1 MVGNFLM
8 RMIMK
13 NQIEYVPYSFKKDF
27 FFVCSVGFNI
37 GFLIGLLL
45 YSPFAQ
51 ADEIKHKFKNPSFS
65 GIGTGAHYLT
75 IENQE
80 KSRRDKI
87 KSDIEE
93 AIRRAERENEN
104 STINKFIRNLESR
117 IYSQISK
124 GLVDSMF
131 CDPATVVECTG
142 ATEGSFSIEGNTVSY
157 VVTTNADG
165 LEVIQL
171 TIVDPDGT
179 ITTIEIPIGIG
190 QISGG

>member
-1 MVGNFLM
+1 
-8 RMIMK
+8 MK
-13 NQIEYVPYSFKKDF
+13 VNGTQLGILVMMT
-27 FFVCSVGFNI
+27 FFVGQC
-37 GFLIGLLL
+37 
-45 YSPFAQ
+45 Y
-51 ADEIKHKFKNPSFS
+51 ADEIKFKFKNPSFS
-65 GIGTGAHYLT
+65 GVGTGAHYLT

-87 KSDIEE
+87 KADIE
-93 AIRRAERENEN
+93 AALKSAERADQN

-131 CDPATVVECTG
+131 CDPATVIECTG
-142 ATEGSFSIEGNTVSY
+142 ATEGSFSIEGNTVTY

-165 LEVIQL
+165 LDVIVM

-179 ITTIEIPIGIG
+179 ITEIEIPIGIG

>member
-1 MVGNFLM
+1 MKESKKNNRVSNAVLGSLFVLM
-8 RMIMK
+8 GIL
-13 NQIEYVPYSFKKDF
+13 
-27 FFVCSVGFNI
+27 FVAELS
-37 GFLIGLLL
+37 
-45 YSPFAQ
+45 
-51 ADEIKHKFKNPSFS
+51 ADEIKHKFKSPSFS

-87 KSDIEE
+87 KADIED
-93 AIRRAERENEN
+93 ALRRAEREDQN

-142 ATEGSFSIEGNTVSY
+142 ATTGSFSIEGNTVSY
-157 VVTTNADG
+157 QVTTNADG
-165 LEVIQL
+165 LEVIVL

>member
-1 MVGNFLM
+1 MKITGTHLGILVIVGYFLM
-8 RMIMK
+8 TTAS
-13 NQIEYVPYSFKKDF
+13 N
-27 FFVCSVGFNI
+27 
-37 GFLIGLLL
+37 LH
-45 YSPFAQ
+45 
-51 ADEIKHKFKNPSFS
+51 ADEIKFKFKNPSFS
-65 GIGTGAHYLT
+65 GQGTGAHYLT

-87 KSDIEE
+87 KDDIET
-93 AIRRAERENEN
+93 ALRAAERADDN
-104 STINKFIRNLESR
+104 STIKKFIRNLESR

-131 CDPATVVECTG
+131 CDPATVIECTG
-142 ATEGSFSIEGNTVSY
+142 STEGSFSIEGNTVTY

-165 LEVIQL
+165 LEVIVM

>member
-1 MVGNFLM
+1 MKLLTSIALM
-8 RMIMK
+8 LAI
-13 NQIEYVPYSFKKDF
+13 ISFP
-27 FFVCSVGFNI
+27 VH
-37 GFLIGLLL
+37 
-45 YSPFAQ
+45 
-51 ADEIKHKFKNPSFS
+51 ADEIKFKFKNPSFS
-65 GIGTGAHYLT
+65 GVGTGAHYLT

-93 AIRRAERENEN
+93 ALRRAEREDEN

-117 IYSQISK
+117 IYAQISK

-131 CDPATVVECTG
+131 CDPATVVDCTG

-157 VVTTNADG
+157 IVTTNADG
-165 LEVIQL
+165 LEVIKM

-179 ITTIEIPIGIG
+179 ITEIEIPIGIG
-190 QISGG
+190 QIAGG

>member
-1 MVGNFLM
+1 
-8 RMIMK
+8 MK
-13 NQIEYVPYSFKKDF
+13 VNGTQLGILVMMT
-27 FFVCSVGFNI
+27 FFVGQC
-37 GFLIGLLL
+37 
-45 YSPFAQ
+45 Y
-51 ADEIKHKFKNPSFS
+51 ADEIKFKFKNPSFS
-65 GIGTGAHYLT
+65 GQGTGAHYLT

-87 KSDIEE
+87 KADIE
-93 AIRRAERENEN
+93 AALKSAERADQN

-142 ATEGSFSIEGNTVSY
+142 ATEGSFSIEGNTVTY
-157 VVTTNADG
+157 RVTTNADG
-165 LEVIQL
+165 LDVIVM

-179 ITTIEIPIGIG
+179 RTEIEIPIGIG

>member
-1 MVGNFLM
+1 MNLDKKLIVWALLGMLM
-8 RMIMK
+8 IL
-13 NQIEYVPYSFKKDF
+13 P
-27 FFVCSVGFNI
+27 
-37 GFLIGLLL
+37 
-45 YSPFAQ
+45 ATTA
-51 ADEIKHKFKNPSFS
+51 ADQLTHKFKSPSFS

-80 KSRRDKI
+80 KSRKDKI
-87 KSDIEE
+87 KDDIEA
-93 AIRRAERENEN
+93 AIRAADREESN

-131 CDPATVVECTG
+131 CDPAVVVACTNSDS
-142 ATEGSFSIEGNTVSY
+142 GSFEIEGNTVTY
-157 VVTTNADG
+157 IKTTNADG
-165 LEVIQL
+165 LEVIKM

-190 QISGG
+190 SIGGG

>member
-1 MVGNFLM
+1 
-8 RMIMK
+8 MK
-13 NQIEYVPYSFKKDF
+13 VNGTQLGILVMMT
-27 FFVCSVGFNI
+27 FFVGQC
-37 GFLIGLLL
+37 
-45 YSPFAQ
+45 Y
-51 ADEIKHKFKNPSFS
+51 ADEIKFKFKNPSFS
-65 GIGTGAHYLT
+65 GAGTGAHYLT

-87 KSDIEE
+87 RDDIET
-93 AIRRAERENEN
+93 ALRAAERADQN

-131 CDPATVVECTG
+131 CDPATVISCTG
-142 ATEGSFSIEGNTVSY
+142 STSGAFDIEGNTVTY
-157 VVTTNADG
+157 QVITNADG

-190 QISGG
+190 QIAGG

>member
-1 MVGNFLM
+1 
-8 RMIMK
+8 MK
-13 NQIEYVPYSFKKDF
+13 FNGTQLGILVMMT
-27 FFVCSVGFNI
+27 FFVGQC
-37 GFLIGLLL
+37 
-45 YSPFAQ
+45 Y
-51 ADEIKHKFKNPSFS
+51 ADEIKFKFKNPSFS
-65 GIGTGAHYLT
+65 GVGTGAHYLT

-87 KSDIEE
+87 KADIE
-93 AIRRAERENEN
+93 AALKSAERADQN

-131 CDPATVVECTG
+131 CDPATVIECTG
-142 ATEGSFSIEGNTVSY
+142 ATEGSFSIEGNTVTY

-165 LEVIQL
+165 LDVIVM

-179 ITTIEIPIGIG
+179 ITEIEIPIGIG

>member
-1 MVGNFLM
+1 
-8 RMIMK
+8 MK
-13 NQIEYVPYSFKKDF
+13 VNGTQLGILVMMT
-27 FFVCSVGFNI
+27 FFVGQC
-37 GFLIGLLL
+37 
-45 YSPFAQ
+45 Y
-51 ADEIKHKFKNPSFS
+51 ADEIKFKFKNPSFS
-65 GIGTGAHYLT
+65 GQGTGAHYLT

-87 KSDIEE
+87 KADIE
-93 AIRRAERENEN
+93 AALKSAERADQN

-131 CDPATVVECTG
+131 CDPATVIECTG
-142 ATEGSFSIEGNTVSY
+142 ATEGSFSIEGNTVTY

-165 LEVIQL
+165 LDVIVM

-179 ITTIEIPIGIG
+179 ITEIEIPIGIG
-190 QISGG
+190 QIAGG

>member
-1 MVGNFLM
+1 
-8 RMIMK
+8 MK
-13 NQIEYVPYSFKKDF
+13 KELKLITLGA
-27 FFVCSVGFNI
+27 CLG
-37 GFLIGLLL
+37 IGLGLL
-45 YSPFAQ
+45 SYVVE
-51 ADEIKHKFKNPSFS
+51 ADELVHEFKNPSFS
-65 GIGTGAHYLT
+65 GVGTSSHYLT

-87 KSDIEE
+87 KDDIET
-93 AIRRAERENEN
+93 ALRAAERADQN

-131 CDPATVVECTG
+131 CDPATVISCTG
-142 ATEGSFSIEGNTVSY
+142 STSGAFDIEGNTVTY
-157 VVTTNADG
+157 QVVTNADG

-190 QISGG
+190 QIAGG

>member
-1 MVGNFLM
+1 
-8 RMIMK
+8 MK
-13 NQIEYVPYSFKKDF
+13 EILKR
-27 FFVCSVGFNI
+27 
-37 GFLIGLLL
+37 IGLVSGPVLVVSYFVIL
-45 YSPFAQ
+45 IFSTSVE
-51 ADEIKHKFKNPSFS
+51 ADEIKFKFKNPSFS
-65 GIGTGAHYLT
+65 GAGTGAHYLT

-87 KSDIEE
+87 RDDIET
-93 AIRRAERENEN
+93 ALRAAERADQN

-131 CDPATVVECTG
+131 CDPATVISCTG
-142 ATEGSFSIEGNTVSY
+142 STSGAFDIEGNTVTY
-157 VVTTNADG
+157 QVITNADG

-190 QISGG
+190 QIAGGG

>member
-1 MVGNFLM
+1 MKLILKVTTAFIVSFIVGVIFTTNLM
-8 RMIMK
+8 
-13 NQIEYVPYSFKKDF
+13 
-27 FFVCSVGFNI
+27 
-37 GFLIGLLL
+37 
-45 YSPFAQ
+45 
-51 ADEIKHKFKNPSFS
+51 ADEIKFKFKNPSFS
-65 GIGTGAHYLT
+65 GQGTGAHYLT

-87 KSDIEE
+87 KDDIET
-93 AIRRAERENEN
+93 ALRAAERADDN

-131 CDPATVVECTG
+131 CDPATVIECTG
-142 ATEGSFSIEGNTVSY
+142 STEGSFSIEGNTVTY

-165 LEVIQL
+165 LEVIVM

>member
-1 MVGNFLM
+1 
-8 RMIMK
+8 MK
-13 NQIEYVPYSFKKDF
+13 ESKVNNRVSNAVMGSL
-27 FFVCSVGFNI
+27 FVILGILFVAELS
-37 GFLIGLLL
+37 
-45 YSPFAQ
+45 
-51 ADEIKHKFKNPSFS
+51 ADEIKFKFKSPSFS
-65 GIGTGAHYLT
+65 GSGTGAHYLT

-80 KSRRDKI
+80 KGRRDKI
-87 KSDIEE
+87 KNDIEE
-93 AIRRAERENEN
+93 ALRRAEREDQN

-142 ATEGSFSIEGNTVSY
+142 ATSGSFSIEGNTVSY
-157 VVTTNADG
+157 QVTVNADG
-165 LEVIQL
+165 LEVIVM

>member
-1 MVGNFLM
+1 MRFVLPIAFLLS
-8 RMIMK
+8 IF
-13 NQIEYVPYSFKKDF
+13 SF
-27 FFVCSVGFNI
+27 S
-37 GFLIGLLL
+37 L
-45 YSPFAQ
+45 S
-51 ADEIKHKFKNPSFS
+51 ADEIKFKFKNPSFS
-65 GIGTGAHYLT
+65 GQGTGAHYLT

-93 AIRRAERENEN
+93 ALRRAERENEN

-142 ATEGSFSIEGNTVSY
+142 ATEGSFSIEGNTVTY

-165 LEVIQL
+165 LEVIIM

-179 ITTIEIPIGIG
+179 ITEIEIPIGIG

>member
-1 MVGNFLM
+1 
-8 RMIMK
+8 MK
-13 NQIEYVPYSFKKDF
+13 KV
-27 FFVCSVGFNI
+27 
-37 GFLIGLLL
+37 L
-45 YSPFAQ
+45 YSILILSVLYLHASNVY
-51 ADEIKHKFKNPSFS
+51 ADELKHKFKNPSFS
-65 GIGTGAHYLT
+65 GQNAGAHYLT

-87 KSDIEE
+87 QSDIEA
-93 AIRRAERENEN
+93 AIKSAEREDSN

-131 CDPATVVECTG
+131 CDPATVIECTG
-142 ATEGSFSIEGNTVSY
+142 STEGSFSIEGNTVTY

-165 LEVIQL
+165 LEVIVM

>member
-1 MVGNFLM
+1 MKLILKVTTAFIVSFIVGVIFTTNLM
-8 RMIMK
+8 
-13 NQIEYVPYSFKKDF
+13 
-27 FFVCSVGFNI
+27 
-37 GFLIGLLL
+37 
-45 YSPFAQ
+45 
-51 ADEIKHKFKNPSFS
+51 ADEIKFKFKSPSFS
-65 GIGTGAHYLT
+65 GQGTGAHYLT

-87 KSDIEE
+87 KDDIET
-93 AIRRAERENEN
+93 ALRAAERADQN

-131 CDPATVVECTG
+131 CDPATVISCTG
-142 ATEGSFSIEGNTVSY
+142 STSGSFDIEGNTVTY
-157 VVTTNADG
+157 QVITNADG

-190 QISGG
+190 QIAGG

>member
-1 MVGNFLM
+1 MKLILPFTFLLA
-8 RMIMK
+8 
-13 NQIEYVPYSFKKDF
+13 VFSF
-27 FFVCSVGFNI
+27 SVH
-37 GFLIGLLL
+37 
-45 YSPFAQ
+45 
-51 ADEIKHKFKNPSFS
+51 ADEIKFKFKNPSFS
-65 GIGTGAHYLT
+65 GQGTGAHYLT

-80 KSRRDKI
+80 KSRKDKI
-87 KSDIEE
+87 KADIE
-93 AIRRAERENEN
+93 AALKQAEREDQN

-142 ATEGSFSIEGNTVSY
+142 ATEGSFSIEGNTVTY

-165 LEVIQL
+165 LDVIVM

-179 ITTIEIPIGIG
+179 ITEIEIPIGIG

>member
-1 MVGNFLM
+1 MKITGTHLGILVIVGYFLM
-8 RMIMK
+8 TTAS
-13 NQIEYVPYSFKKDF
+13 N
-27 FFVCSVGFNI
+27 
-37 GFLIGLLL
+37 LH
-45 YSPFAQ
+45 
-51 ADEIKHKFKNPSFS
+51 ADEIKFKFKNPSFS
-65 GIGTGAHYLT
+65 GQGTGAHYLT

-87 KSDIEE
+87 KDDIET
-93 AIRRAERENEN
+93 ALRAAERADQN

-131 CDPATVVECTG
+131 CDPATVIECTG
-142 ATEGSFSIEGNTVSY
+142 STEGSFSIEGNTVTY

-165 LEVIQL
+165 LEVIVM

>member
-1 MVGNFLM
+1 MKLILPISFVMLM
-8 RMIMK
+8 F
-13 NQIEYVPYSFKKDF
+13 SF
-27 FFVCSVGFNI
+27 SS
-37 GFLIGLLL
+37 
-45 YSPFAQ
+45 Y
-51 ADEIKHKFKNPSFS
+51 ADEITHKFKNPSFS
-65 GIGTGAHYLT
+65 GQGTGAHYLT

-93 AIRRAERENEN
+93 ALRRAEREDQN

-142 ATEGSFSIEGNTVSY
+142 ATEGSFSIEGNTVTY

-165 LEVIQL
+165 LEVIVM

>member
-1 MVGNFLM
+1 MKLILSVTFLLA
-8 RMIMK
+8 IF
-13 NQIEYVPYSFKKDF
+13 SF
-27 FFVCSVGFNI
+27 SV
-37 GFLIGLLL
+37 
-45 YSPFAQ
+45 Q
-51 ADEIKHKFKNPSFS
+51 ADEIKFKFKNPSFS
-65 GIGTGAHYLT
+65 GQGTGAHYLT

-93 AIRRAERENEN
+93 ALRRAEREDAN

-124 GLVDSMF
+124 GIVDSMF

-142 ATEGSFSIEGNTVSY
+142 ATEGSFTIEGNTVTY

-165 LEVIQL
+165 LEVIVM

>member
-1 MVGNFLM
+1 MKLILPITFLLS
-8 RMIMK
+8 IF
-13 NQIEYVPYSFKKDF
+13 SF
-27 FFVCSVGFNI
+27 SV
-37 GFLIGLLL
+37 
-45 YSPFAQ
+45 Q
-51 ADEIKHKFKNPSFS
+51 ADEIKFKFKNPSFS
-65 GIGTGAHYLT
+65 GVGTGAHYLT

-93 AIRRAERENEN
+93 ALRRAEREDAN

-142 ATEGSFSIEGNTVSY
+142 ATEGSFTIEGNTVTY

-165 LEVIQL
+165 LEVIVM